1 VRWSEDGAGR
11 ARLPSWTYELTVSS
25 AQVFVLLVFEM
36 ALFMMLVVPLPFTLK
51 RKIFT

>member
-1 VRWSEDGAGR
+1 MTLYFS
-11 ARLPSWTYELTVSS
+11 L
-25 AQVFVLLVFEM
+25 VFVLLVFEM